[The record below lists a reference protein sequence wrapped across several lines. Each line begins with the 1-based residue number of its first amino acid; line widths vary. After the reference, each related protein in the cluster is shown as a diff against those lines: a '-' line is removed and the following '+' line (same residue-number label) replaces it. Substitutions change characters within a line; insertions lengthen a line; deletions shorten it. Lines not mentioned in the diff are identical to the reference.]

1 MSYNFVY
8 FQEVGVYGSRHVPP
22 QAAWTVN
29 PLWSLGG
36 VYTPWQ
42 IFFKFPEWH
51 DGFPWK
57 LGLIHW
63 ICLNT
68 FWNQK
73 SATYDFYARDM
84 NLYVYVQNLQ
94 TSFYE

>member
-36 VYTPWQ
+36 VHLLVDFFLNFQNDMMDFHENWGLYTE
-42 IFFKFPEWH
+42 F
-51 DGFPWK
+51 
-57 LGLIHW
+57 
-63 ICLNT
+63 
-68 FWNQK
+68 
-73 SATYDFYARDM
+73 A
-84 NLYVYVQNLQ
+84 
-94 TSFYE
+94 